1 MIKNFFFTFFIILIF
16 VFIVVLI
23 AVAFTIFKKRKK
35 VNYVSSDNSRP
46 HIKNDFE
53 TNKPKMLE
61 AEKNLLQTYYNKYS
75 KENTAS
81 TQIRKTQAQAKN
93 KPVSLV
99 GKHKYLSEKKAQ
111 KDSFIVIDIETTGLN
126 SINDEIIEIAAIKVI
141 DINSLSHDTFQI
153 LIKPKKDISIEI
165 QNLTGITNEMLS
177 KGDTIENALQYFS
190 DFIEDYPLIGH
201 NINFD
206 IKFLDNKMK
215 KAKLNFSNKELI
227 DTLELSRKA
236 FKDVENHK
244 LITLKDCLK
253 IYTENHRAL
262 SDAHAT
268 LLVYFHSISKIY

>member
-35 VNYVSSDNSRP
+35 VNYVSSDNSKP

-75 KENTAS
+75 KKNTAS
-81 TQIRKTQAQAKN
+81 TQIRKTQTQAKN

-244 LITLKDCLK
+244 LITLKDYLK